1 MVKITV
7 GMATCGVSAGA
18 ARVFETFRGLIDN
31 DGGRATLQAT
41 GCLGMCYREPLVEI
55 DDGTDKYLYGEVD
68 EKKARDRAGVPV
80 RVPPLRA
87 HPLSARAA
95 ASCLRFSALP
105 WAPP

>member
-18 ARVFETFRGLIDN
+18 ARVFETFRGLIGN

-55 DDGTDKYLYGEVD
+55 DDGTVALFEG
-68 EKKARDRAGVPV
+68 
-80 RVPPLRA
+80 
-87 HPLSARAA
+87 LSSAA
-95 ASCLRFSALP
+95 DVIVIST
-105 WAPP
+105 